1 MTTAP
6 KSTPIL
12 IGIAG
17 GSGSGKTTL
26 AEAIHARLGGQKSVL
41 LSLDGYY
48 KELSHLSPV
57 DRARVNFDHPD
68 ALDIDFFTRQM
79 RQLKS
84 GQTIN
89 TPIYDFTTH
98 TRQPQTQMVSPTP
111 IVLVEGILLLA
122 IDSVRSLFDL
132 KVFVDTPA
140 DIRFIR
146 RLERDIRE
154 RGRTVDSVIQ
164 QYRSSGRPMQFD
176 FVQPSQKFA
185 DIIVSGEDS
194 VETLTAILIERIEK
208 LLMKPC
214 EGLKPSQGLCS
225 KKC

>member
-26 AEAIHARLGGQKSVL
+26 AGAIHARLGAQKSVL
-41 LSLDGYY
+41 LNLDGYY
-48 KELSHLSPV
+48 KDLSHLSPA
-57 DRARVNFDHPD
+57 DRGRVNFDHPD
-68 ALDIDFFTRQM
+68 ALDMVLFTRQM

-84 GQTIN
+84 GQTIE
-89 TPIYDFTTH
+89 TPSYDFTTH

-111 IVLVEGILLLA
+111 IVLVEGMLLMA

-164 QYRSSGRPMQFD
+164 QYRSSVRPMHLA
-176 FVQPSQKFA
+176 FVEPSQTFA
-185 DIIVSGEDS
+185 DIIVSGEEP

-208 LLMKPC
+208 LPMKPS
-214 EGLKPSQGLCS
+214 EGSEPRS
-225 KKC
+225 KIGA